1 MSKKTKQESSTKTVV
16 TPTNPEYVTSSLQG
30 TTGLI
35 DKVNQLDPTSL
46 VAPAHQLQQQA
57 AAGASNLG
65 GDRSWLDEILKA
77 PNLQGRS
84 LLTNLDDY
92 MNPYRQGVID
102 TSLADY
108 DVGADRTR
116 SQQALELAGG
126 AGGNAYNSS
135 GSGLT
140 RSLTE
145 GELNRGRGS
154 LAAGLRDQGFNTAA
168 QLANQDAQ
176 RFQQADLANLEAMFQ
191 RGNLEMG
198 AEASDRAN
206 LGTMMDLGGVL
217 RDIDAQTRNAPISLA
232 SVAAGLQGSMPYSLL
247 HGQEQVGNSTTTSK
261 SSDPMGALGSLAM
274 LAAAP
279 LTGGTSL
286 LGMGMSGLGA
296 LGSASRGI
304 PFA

>member
-1 MSKKTKQESSTKTVV
+1 MSKKTKQESTSKTVV

-30 TTGLI
+30 TTSLI

-46 VAPAHQLQQQA
+46 VAPANQLQQQA

-65 GDRSWLDEILKA
+65 GDRSWLDQILSA
-77 PNLQGRS
+77 PNLQSRS

-92 MNPYRQGVID
+92 MSPYLSDVIS
-102 TSLADY
+102 TSLADF

-168 QLANQDAQ
+168 QLSNLDAQ
-176 RFQQADLANLEAMFQ
+176 RAQQTDLANLEALFQ
-191 RGNLEMG
+191 RGNLAMG

-206 LGTMMDLGGVL
+206 LGTMMSFGDAL
-217 RDIDAQTRNAPISLA
+217 RGIETQQRTAPINLA
-232 SVAAGLQGSMPYSLL
+232 SIVAGLQGSMPYSLL
-247 HGQEQVGNSTTTSK
+247 HGQTTTGNATSTAK
-261 SSDPMGALGSLAM
+261 GGGFDLASWLGNNAQ
-274 LAAAP
+274 LAAKAF
-279 LTGGTSL
+279 GV
-286 LGMGMSGLGA
+286 
-296 LGSASRGI
+296 
-304 PFA
+304 